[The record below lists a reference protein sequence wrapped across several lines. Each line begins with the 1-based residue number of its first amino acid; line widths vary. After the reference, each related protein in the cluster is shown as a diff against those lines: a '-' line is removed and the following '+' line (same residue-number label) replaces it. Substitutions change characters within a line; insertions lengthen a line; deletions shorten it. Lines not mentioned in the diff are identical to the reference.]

1 MNKKD
6 ILDNVQQYSVDQLV
20 ESIRSGVV
28 TLYELNK
35 YTHGAF
41 TPLMKRRVKAK
52 LEAAESQPAA
62 AAPAPPTEPPQAA
75 PQPQPAY
82 TAPEPV
88 APQPAQP
95 AYVPPVQPAAPA
107 QSVAPE
113 PKPVQP
119 APQPQPAYTA
129 PEPVAPQPV
138 QPEPQPVPP
147 AYQQPAPTPQPAN
160 PVPQPEIP
168 VAAPENP
175 VAQPVQPTPQ
185 PAAVPPVEPVYSAP
199 AQPVQPDGGAYA
211 SAGVAGGEE
220 TVPVNSRRMF
230 VHPFSAKGRARR
242 LEYGLMCLFF
252 TLYLLTS
259 VGIGS
264 DHVPQSD
271 VTGFAFIWLC
281 GFIPFVWAYY
291 AVGARRCHD
300 LGHNGWFQLIPFYW
314 LVMLFSEGN
323 EAPNKYGT
331 NPKY

>member
-1 MNKKD
+1 MDKKD
-6 ILDNVQQYSVDQLV
+6 ILNNVQQYSVDQLV
-20 ESIRSGVV
+20 EAIRSGVV

-35 YTHGAF
+35 YTRGAF

-62 AAPAPPTEPPQAA
+62 AAPAQPAEAPQAA

-82 TAPEPV
+82 
-88 APQPAQP
+88 
-95 AYVPPVQPAAPA
+95 VPPVQPATPA
-107 QSVAPE
+107 QPAAPE
-113 PKPVQP
+113 PQPAQP

-175 VAQPVQPTPQ
+175 VAQPVQPAPQPVNPIPQ
-185 PAAVPPVEPVYSAP
+185 PAAVPPEEPVYSAP

-264 DHVPQSD
+264 NNVPQSD

-323 EAPNKYGT
+323 ETPNKYGT